1 MEVLKSY
8 RMRIDALD
16 AKIVPL
22 LVERFKVIDEVGHLK
37 ARENIPA
44 VLEDRIREVID
55 NAATKAGTIGSGNY
69 SDFIR
74 EIYTLMVTISCDFE
88 EEIKGNK

>member
-1 MEVLKSY
+1 MEVLKPY
-8 RMRIDALD
+8 RQRIDALD
-16 AKIVPL
+16 AEIVPL
-22 LVERFKVIDEVGHLK
+22 LVERFKVIEEVGHLK

-55 NAATKAGTIGSGNY
+55 NAASRADSLGHGNY